1 MLRYSRLQRG
11 RRETPLKGI
20 ERRRAGD
27 EAGVHSERGSP
38 PLLRDEEERS
48 TCRSR
53 RTLASERASARQAGY
68 GNGKKNLLAT
78 RRRVSAATDV
88 RRRSSRCAVKRRTFA
103 TSTARPNLHEL
114 RRTTGGLEPALE
126 RPARVPIIPSLR
138 SLPLLNY
145 VRRDIYLYKFVLT
158 FAALSSLPYHH
169 AQRTAEHSKAIR
181 R

>member
-1 MLRYSRLQRG
+1 MR
-11 RRETPLKGI
+11 
-20 ERRRAGD
+20 
-27 EAGVHSERGSP
+27 SERGSP

-68 GNGKKNLLAT
+68 GNGKKKNLLAT

-103 TSTARPNLHEL
+103 TSTARPNLLEL

-138 SLPLLNY
+138 SLPLLTTYGATSTYINS
-145 VRRDIYLYKFVLT
+145 YLR
-158 FAALSSLPYHH
+158 SLPHH
-169 AQRTAEHSKAIR
+169 HCLIITHNEQRNIQR
-181 R
+181 RFDAKFTFQRQQLSEKKIF